1 MIERRSWKFSDGVL
15 VMALVVLAA
24 LATWPVW
31 QDIYAIATRDVEQS
45 HILLA
50 PLVAAWLL
58 WLRRQRLRLCRP
70 RWSLAG
76 PLVIGAGWALILLG
90 FARAWDFFEH
100 VGALVIVLGATLTVV
115 GPEFFWRFGAAFGA
129 LGFLIPVPGRTRLRI
144 AEPLQDISAQ
154 VAHFGL
160 ELFAVPVA
168 RAGNVLII
176 NGHEVAV
183 AEACNGMRMV
193 AALALVSY
201 AFVFSV
207 PMRNSVRAGILLVS
221 PVVAIV
227 CNVLRLTPTVLL
239 YGYADLDVAET
250 FHDLSGWLMLFVALG
265 MLWALLGLLRW
276 IEVPIA
282 PYAVVEE

>member
-1 MIERRSWKFSDGVL
+1 MIERRSWGFSDGVL
-15 VMALVVLAA
+15 VMALIVLAV

-31 QDIYAIATRDVEQS
+31 QDIYAIATRDEEQS

-50 PLVAAWLL
+50 PLVAGWLL
-58 WLRRQRLRLCRP
+58 WVRRQRLRLCRP
-70 RWSLAG
+70 RWSMAG
-76 PLVIGAGWALILLG
+76 PAAIVAGWALMSVG
-90 FARAWDFFEH
+90 FANHFDLFEH
-100 VGALVIVLGATLTVV
+100 VGALMIVLGAALTVLGV
-115 GPEFFWRFGAAFGA
+115 EFFWKFGAAVGA
-129 LGFLIPVPGRTRLRI
+129 LAFLIPVPGRIRYRI
-144 AEPLQDISAQ
+144 ADPLQEVSAQ

-201 AFVFSV
+201 AFVFSA
-207 PMRNSVRAGILLVS
+207 PMRNSVRISILLVS
-221 PVVAIV
+221 PVVAII

-239 YGYADLDVAET
+239 YGYADVDVAET

-265 MLWALLGLLRW
+265 MLWALLGTLRW

>member
-1 MIERRSWKFSDGVL
+1 MIERRSWRFSDGVL
-15 VMALVVLAA
+15 VMSLVGLAA

-31 QDIYAIATRDVEQS
+31 LDIYAIATRDAEQS

-58 WLRRQRLRLCRP
+58 WVRRQRLRLTRP
-70 RWSLAG
+70 RWSLLG
-76 PLVIGAGWALILLG
+76 PATIVAGWGLILFG
-90 FARAWDFFEH
+90 FSRHLDLFEH
-100 VGALVIVLGATLTVV
+100 VGALVVVLGAALTVL
-115 GPEFFWRFGAAFGA
+115 GPEFFWRFGAAVGA
-129 LGFLIPVPGRTRLRI
+129 LAFLIPVPGRIRLRI
-144 AEPLQDISAQ
+144 AEPLQEVSAQ

-176 NGHEVAV
+176 NGQEVAV

-207 PMRNSVRAGILLVS
+207 PMRNGIRLGILLVS
-221 PVVAIV
+221 PIVAIV
-227 CNVLRLTPTVLL
+227 CNVLRLAPTVLL
-239 YGYADLDVAET
+239 YGYANIDVAET

-265 MLWALLGLLRW
+265 ILWGILSTLRW